1 MKNLKL
7 VQKGVDLY
15 VHEKYPIY
23 EICKQ
28 LQIDKVV
35 LYKELQKLGYR
46 PVPGLKPEHDVA
58 LKFAVDEY
66 INTEEPSLT
75 KIAKKYQLERH
86 SISRR
91 LKNLGIPVINHQNKL
106 KFNNTVFDSIDTEE
120 KAYWLGFI
128 YADGCIASTGNT
140 FELSL
145 KVSDIEHLNKFNKFI
160 EGNSDKVKINKA
172 TCKDKEFQRCRI
184 SLNDSHFKQ
193 RLVSLGCVP
202 KKSLILKFPDIN
214 IFKSPDLVKH
224 FIRGYWDGDG
234 CLCYNKTYPSVSIV
248 GTEEV
253 LVNIMHYLP
262 LTKSYKMHYKKGNS
276 ITAQVAINGK
286 AAYLVASYLY
296 KNSTIY
302 LDRKYNKYK
311 EYCRLYE

>member
-15 VHEKYPIY
+15 VHNKYPIY

-35 LYKELQKLGYR
+35 LCKELQKLGYR

-128 YADGCIASTGNT
+128 YADGCITSTGNT

-234 CLCYNKTYPSVSIV
+234 CLCYNKKYPSVSIV

-253 LVNIMHYLP
+253 LINIMHYLP